1 MTDKEIILKQER
13 EIAAMERT
21 IMQLIQGRK
30 NYDAGCPTQK
40 ENRELWLKTEMQQR
54 EIRRLQEI
62 HANTQAA
69 VARVIAENQ
78 RLKRITEHFG
88 HKKTRK

>member
-1 MTDKEIILKQER
+1 MTDKEIILQQER

-21 IMQLIQGRK
+21 IMQLVQGRVASS
-30 NYDAGCPTQK
+30 AGCPTQK
-40 ENRELWLKTEMQQR
+40 ENRELWLTTERQQR

-62 HANTQAA
+62 HANTQEA
-69 VARVIAENQ
+69 VANVIAENQ